1 MPYYSRRGAHK
12 GHLLSN
18 EEAAALR
25 NVFSR
30 KEVTSANSRYL
41 KKCGLIEQRLGSW
54 ILTQQGHIHL
64 LFCNA
69 R

>member
-1 MPYYSRRGAHK
+1 
-12 GHLLSN
+12 
-18 EEAAALR
+18 
-25 NVFSR
+25 VFCR
-30 KEVTSANSRYL
+30 KEVTSSSSRHL